1 MPRLA
6 HALAPIA
13 EHVARTFGRA
23 MEVIDCGYPVWSE
36 RMAAPTH
43 LPVMTRVTTGRTWQ
57 PFRMKKRTGLTSTD
71 RAKLAGRFST
81 PCQGEGRG
89 FESRRPLPEHAPG
102 GSRGREEKRVV
113 DTVGAHVV
121 VVVLDGGRSR
131 GVTSPAL
138 DSPFSE
144 SAEWIRSFPSCYPL
158 SKRRHRNGVPARG
171 TIGLPATCPCP
182 ESR

>member
-1 MPRLA
+1 MMPRLA

-23 MEVIDCGYPVWSE
+23 MEVIDCGYSVWSE

-102 GSRGREEKRVV
+102 DRREGRVQVHKPRPSWENSSPPTE
-113 DTVGAHVV
+113 
-121 VVVLDGGRSR
+121 
-131 GVTSPAL
+131 TSPG
-138 DSPFSE
+138 
-144 SAEWIRSFPSCYPL
+144 
-158 SKRRHRNGVPARG
+158 RRGASQ
-171 TIGLPATCPCP
+171 P
-182 ESR
+182 ERE